1 MVNVCRAHRKPPG
14 KRPLLHIA
22 KLVRVQIR
30 PRHAE
35 DVAHLRDGQ
44 ALGHPK
50 GYGPSDVKGH
60 VL

>member
-1 MVNVCRAHRKPPG
+1 MINVRRAHGEPPG

-22 KLVRVQIR
+22 KLIGVQIR

-50 GYGPSDVKGH
+50 GNRPPNVKGH

>member
-1 MVNVCRAHRKPPG
+1 MINVRRAHRQPPG

-22 KLVRVQIR
+22 KLIGVQIR

-35 DVAHLRDGQ
+35 DVAHLWDGQ
-44 ALGHPK
+44 ALSDPE